1 MKNDNVDVIVVG
13 AGPVGLTLACELR
26 LADLR
31 VTVLERR
38 AKPVA
43 QSRALTMHGR
53 TVEMLAQRGVAD
65 RFLAAG
71 MKIPTGHFAGL
82 GTRLDFSVIDT
93 TFPFTLFI
101 PQSVTEQLL
110 EAWAL
115 ELGVD
120 VRRNA
125 TVERIAEVA
134 DGVSVLGQQSGT
146 PFDISGSYVV
156 GADGA
161 RSLVRQHAGIAYDG
175 LPATKTVMLGD
186 VRLSAPPSTPGLSVG
201 NMVGGLMVVPLGGGL
216 YRVIVI
222 DADRM
227 DVPLTKPVTLEE
239 LSDSTRRVAGQDFG
253 LHAPEWL
260 SRFSNETRLASA
272 YRKDRM
278 LLVGD
283 AAHIHLPAGGQGM
296 NVGMQDAMNL
306 GWKLAGVVNG
316 LAPESLLESYRQ
328 ERHAV
333 GAALYQNTLA
343 QSALMMNSF
352 DAPGQ
357 ALRET
362 FSELMKIP
370 ALNAALAHDL
380 SGYGI
385 RYPAPLAD
393 VPQGWALL
401 PDWTGRRL
409 SDWQLQLDEGGQASL
424 FSFLRSGRWLLLQ
437 LTNCEEGKDGNY
449 TPQLDA
455 RWVATVKAVPADRQ
469 ATLAG
474 VHALLIRP
482 DGYVD
487 HAVAHQ
493 EVRLTTT
500 VKPNLDALYTP
511 PSEMI
516 QRAVL
521 DHLVDFH
528 EAYLKAA
535 TFFCLATGSEHGL
548 DASPRG
554 GPPGFVHVLDPHTVA
569 FADWPGNNRIESM
582 HNLEFDDRVGMLF
595 LFPGLEVF
603 MRINGCGRITT
614 EPDLLALVSDG
625 ERTPKTAIVV
635 SIKEVLFH
643 CGKAI
648 NRAQLWADTSQLD
661 RSKLPTVGK
670 ILVSLAKLADVKIE
684 QLDALYDH
692 SVRNDLY

>member
-1 MKNDNVDVIVVG
+1 
-13 AGPVGLTLACELR
+13 VGLTLACELR
-26 LADLR
+26 LAGLH

-38 AKPVA
+38 AEPVA

-53 TVEMLAQRGVAD
+53 TVEMLAQRGVAE
-65 RFLAAG
+65 RFLARG
-71 MKIPTGHFAGL
+71 MKIPTGHFASL
-82 GTRLDFSVIDT
+82 DTRLDFSVIDT
-93 TFPFTLFI
+93 TFPYTLFI

-120 VRRNA
+120 VRRNT
-125 TVERIAEVA
+125 TVELIVETD
-134 DGVSVLGQQSGT
+134 DGVSVMGQQSGT
-146 PFDISGSYVV
+146 SLDLSGSYVV

-161 RSLVRQHAGIAYDG
+161 RSLVRQHAGIAFDG
-175 LPATKTVMLGD
+175 LPATKTAMLGD
-186 VRLSAPPSTPGLSVG
+186 VRLSAPPSTPVLS
-201 NMVGGLMVVPLGGGL
+201 MVNAAGGLMVVPLGGGVH
-216 YRVIVI
+216 RVIVI
-222 DADRM
+222 DTDRV
-227 DVPLTKPVTLEE
+227 DVPTTTPVTLEE
-239 LSDSTRRVAGQDFG
+239 LSNSTRRAAGQDFG
-253 LHAPEWL
+253 MHAPQWL
-260 SRFSNETRLASA
+260 SRFSNETRLATA
-272 YRKDRM
+272 YRKDRI

-296 NVGMQDAMNL
+296 NVGIQDAMNL
-306 GWKLAGVVNG
+306 GWKLAGVVKG
-316 LAPESLLESYRQ
+316 HAPESLLDSYHQ

-409 SDWQLQLDEGGQASL
+409 PDWQLQLDDGGQASL

-437 LTNCEEGKDGNY
+437 LNDDGVGNY

-455 RWVATVKAVPADRQ
+455 RWVDTVKAAPADRQ

-493 EVRLTTT
+493 EERVMTTA
-500 VKPNLDALYTP
+500 KPNLDALYAP

-516 QRAVL
+516 
-521 DHLVDFH
+521 
-528 EAYLKAA
+528 
-535 TFFCLATGSEHGL
+535 
-548 DASPRG
+548 
-554 GPPGFVHVLDPHTVA
+554 
-569 FADWPGNNRIESM
+569 
-582 HNLEFDDRVGMLF
+582 
-595 LFPGLEVF
+595 
-603 MRINGCGRITT
+603 
-614 EPDLLALVSDG
+614 
-625 ERTPKTAIVV
+625 
-635 SIKEVLFH
+635 
-643 CGKAI
+643 
-648 NRAQLWADTSQLD
+648 
-661 RSKLPTVGK
+661 
-670 ILVSLAKLADVKIE
+670 
-684 QLDALYDH
+684 
-692 SVRNDLY
+692 